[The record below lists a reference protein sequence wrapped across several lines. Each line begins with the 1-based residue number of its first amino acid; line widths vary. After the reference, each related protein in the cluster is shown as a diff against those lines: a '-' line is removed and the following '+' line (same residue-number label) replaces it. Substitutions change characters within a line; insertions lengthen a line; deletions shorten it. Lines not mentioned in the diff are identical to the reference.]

1 MFHLCQGEEPPRNC
15 CEQIARFEGG
25 EIGVGITIARDP
37 LRRVSFLRLASAI
50 RSVPSVRL

>member
-1 MFHLCQGEEPPRNC
+1 MFHLCQGEELPRNC